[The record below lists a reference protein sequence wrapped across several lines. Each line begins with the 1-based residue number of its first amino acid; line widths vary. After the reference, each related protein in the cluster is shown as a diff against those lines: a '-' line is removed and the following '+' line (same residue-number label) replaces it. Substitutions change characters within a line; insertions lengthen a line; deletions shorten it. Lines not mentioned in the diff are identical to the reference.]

1 MDNSSL
7 KILFVSAE
15 ASPFAKTGGLAD
27 VAGSLPKALI
37 ELGHD
42 VRVVM
47 PKYKLIKADFE
58 YVTDFPVQMENLVE
72 TCVIR
77 KTELPYKINKKKKN
91 QIFYFTDSFK
101 YFDRNGIYGHFDDAD
116 RFIFFCKAVLEMLP
130 LINFKPDIIHCN
142 DWHTGPLCLLLKEQY
157 SFNEFYSKISTIYT
171 IHNLE
176 YQGNFSSHV
185 VNLLNRGYEI
195 FNADKAEFYGM
206 FSFMKT
212 GLVYSDIISTV
223 SAVYAREIQT
233 PQYGERLEGLLAK
246 RSGDLCGILNGI
258 SYEEFNPETDK
269 AIAKNFG
276 VESFTDKKENKY
288 TLQKELGLPVSDV
301 PVIGLISRLS
311 GQKGLNLIIEE
322 IDDILRKDLQFVLLG
337 AGDDYYQDQFRRI
350 AAQYPGKIAV
360 HIGFNA
366 HLAQQIYA
374 GCDMFLMPS
383 RFEPCGLGQII
394 SLRYGTIPVVR
405 ATGGLAETIIDY
417 DFDHENGNGFSFNNF
432 SSNEMLDAIERAL
445 KVYKDNP
452 DEWNKLI
459 VRALKTDFSWN
470 VSAKKYEELY
480 YHAISMNGRAV
491 DTVNDQ
497 PRKRIAK

>member
-1 MDNSSL
+1 MNDKKL
-7 KILFVSAE
+7 KILYVSAE
-15 ASPFAKTGGLAD
+15 MSPFAKTGGLAD
-27 VAGSLPKALI
+27 VAGSLPKALA

-42 VRVVM
+42 IRVVM
-47 PKYKLIKADFE
+47 PKYQLIKGDFE
-58 YVTDFPVQMENLVE
+58 YIVDFPVQMDNWVE
-72 TCVIR
+72 TCVVR
-77 KTELPYKINKKKKN
+77 KTEVPYKVDGSKESLTV
-91 QIFYFTDSFK
+91 YFTDSYK
-101 YFDRNGIYGHFDDAD
+101 YFDKEGIYGHFDDAD
-116 RFIFFCKAVLEMLP
+116 RFIFFCKAVLGMLP

-157 SFNEFYSKISTIYT
+157 AYDEFYSSISTIFT

-176 YQGNFSSHV
+176 YQGCFSSQA

-195 FNADKAEFYGM
+195 FTSEKSEFYGM

-223 SAVYAREIQT
+223 SEVYAREIQT
-233 PQYGERLEGLLAK
+233 QQYDERMEGLLSK
-246 RSGDLCGILNGI
+246 HSGDIYGILNGI

-276 VESFTDKKENKY
+276 VSNFRDKKENKSV
-288 TLQKELGLPVSDV
+288 LQKEMGLPVADV

-322 IDDILRKDLQFVLLG
+322 IDDILRKDIQFVLLG

-350 AAQYPGKIAV
+350 AAQYPGKIAI

-374 GCDMFLMPS
+374 GSDMFLMPS

-394 SLRYGTIPVVR
+394 SLRYGTIPIVR
-405 ATGGLAETIIDY
+405 ATGGLAETISDY
-417 DFDHENGNGFSFNNF
+417 DDDNEHGNGFSFNNF
-432 SSNEMLDAIERAL
+432 SSAEMLDAIERAL
-445 KVYKDNP
+445 KIFNEKP
-452 DEWNKLI
+452 DEWEKLV
-459 VRALKTDFSWN
+459 VRALETDFSWKR
-470 VSAKKYEELY
+470 SAKKYEDLY
-480 YHAISMNGRAV
+480 MHAIKKRA
-491 DTVNDQ
+491 
-497 PRKRIAK
+497 AK

>member
-1 MDNSSL
+1 MDNRKL

-37 ELGHD
+37 GLGHD

-47 PKYKLIKADFE
+47 PKYRSIQADFE
-58 YVTDFPVQMENLVE
+58 YVADFPVKIDNLVE
-72 TCVIR
+72 TCIVR
-77 KTELPYKINKKKKN
+77 KTELPFRINNRKKT
-91 QIFYFTDSFK
+91 QIFYFTDSYR
-101 YFDRNGIYGHFDDAD
+101 YFDREGIYGHFDDAD
-116 RFIFFCKAVLEMLP
+116 RYIFFCKSVLEMLP
-130 LINFKPDIIHCN
+130 RIDFKPDIIHCN

-157 SFNEFYSKISTIYT
+157 SYLDFYSSISTIYT

-176 YQGNFSSHV
+176 YQGNFSSYV

-195 FNADKAEFYGM
+195 FNSEKAEFYGM

-212 GLVYSDIISTV
+212 GLVYADIISTV

-233 PQYGERLEGLLAK
+233 PQYGERLEGLLSK
-246 RSGDLCGILNGI
+246 RSGDLYGILNGI
-258 SYEEFNPETDK
+258 SYEEFNPETDRF
-269 AIAKNFG
+269 IARNYSAEDFSG
-276 VESFTDKKENKY
+276 KKENKHA
-288 TLQKELGLPVSDV
+288 LQREMGLPVCDV

-322 IDDILRKDLQFVLLG
+322 IDDILRKDLQFILLG

-350 AAQYPGKIAV
+350 AAQYPGKIAI

-374 GCDMFLMPS
+374 GSDMFLMPS

-405 ATGGLAETIIDY
+405 ATGGLAETITDY
-417 DFDHENGNGFSFNNF
+417 DADNEKGNGFSFLDF
-432 SSNEMLDAIERAL
+432 SSEEMIKAIERAL
-445 KVYKDNP
+445 KVYNEKP
-452 DEWNKLI
+452 AEWENL
-459 VRALKTDFSWN
+459 VRRALATDFSWN
-470 VSAKKYEELY
+470 VSARKYEELY
-480 YHAISMNGRAV
+480 HHAIS
-491 DTVNDQ
+491 
-497 PRKRIAK
+497 KRIAK